1 MSSFLDYINAMD
13 IQNNSK
19 QSYISSYYWIRG
31 KFILENED
39 FMDYFYKDFD
49 KLMEGLKKMLDN
61 PKISFGL
68 SSYNNRLFILKHYLE
83 FTRIHL
89 INKFTEE
96 IKKLDINN
104 SDYMDKYN
112 EYSDDFDIK
121 MGKLASYSIILNKTA
136 NKNKNILKAKNMK
149 PKAKPQLKKLIEV
162 GSKQAKQKITKYFKQ
177 CVKLFKKQMKN
188 GELPIRKLNNG
199 NFGRHSWYK
208 QLEDII
214 IFSLYFYAPPRRG
227 QDYTMMRYIEIEKP
241 EFNHAGLMVFKDSDK
256 ENWLVRSEEGFTLI
270 FNRYKTKKNYGNQQF
285 KQFLNG
291 IDNPMY
297 NSEFW
302 SILEFWLSVRFSSN
316 ITKLEHH
323 NKTITKDKLF
333 YLKSNKISETLNY
346 VSIKLFVSFQFSNLY
361 PLSSM

>member
-149 PKAKPQLKKLIEV
+149 PKAKPQL
-162 GSKQAKQKITKYFKQ
+162 
-177 CVKLFKKQMKN
+177 
-188 GELPIRKLNNG
+188 
-199 NFGRHSWYK
+199 
-208 QLEDII
+208 
-214 IFSLYFYAPPRRG
+214 
-227 QDYTMMRYIEIEKP
+227 
-241 EFNHAGLMVFKDSDK
+241 
-256 ENWLVRSEEGFTLI
+256 
-270 FNRYKTKKNYGNQQF
+270 
-285 KQFLNG
+285 
-291 IDNPMY
+291 
-297 NSEFW
+297 
-302 SILEFWLSVRFSSN
+302 
-316 ITKLEHH
+316 
-323 NKTITKDKLF
+323 
-333 YLKSNKISETLNY
+333 
-346 VSIKLFVSFQFSNLY
+346 
-361 PLSSM
+361 